1 MIKRLRRI
9 LIGTVIGSVLLA
21 GGIWVMT
28 RLLNEEIP
36 RYQGRFL
43 SDWLAQANSRDASL
57 SNQACT
63 FLKAAI
69 IPQLT
74 QTMFSDTNDSRVR
87 LALIDQLNDL
97 PGVQINST
105 TAYGRRA
112 AAAEWLGEMGPLA
125 QPAVPDLIKVLKSKD
140 PAPRPNAAR
149 ALGNIHSQPEQ
160 IIPFLITLLDDQQDD
175 VPDGAALAL
184 GAFGSLSKPA
194 VPKLRELL
202 KVPDKDL
209 HAAVTKALKQIAP
222 EELSTAGTR
231 AEPPPQK

>member
-9 LIGTVIGSVLLA
+9 LIGTVIGLVLLA
-21 GGIWVMT
+21 GTIWALT

-43 SDWLAQANSRDASL
+43 SDWLEQAHSRDAAL
-57 SNQACT
+57 SNQACLVLT
-63 FLKAAI
+63 ATI

-74 QTMFSDTNDSRVR
+74 QTMFYDTKDSRLR

-97 PGVQINST
+97 PGVQIYST
-105 TAYGRRA
+105 TAPVRRA
-112 AAAEWLGEMGPLA
+112 AAAEWLGSIGPLA
-125 QPAVPDLIKVLKSKD
+125 QPAIPDLIKALKGKD

-149 ALGNIHSQPEQ
+149 ALGDIHSQPEQ
-160 IIPFLITLLDDQQDD
+160 IIPFLITLLDDPQDD

-184 GAFGSLSKPA
+184 GAFGSLSKAA
-194 VPKLRELL
+194 VPKLQELL

-209 HAAVTKALKQIAP
+209 RAAAGRALKQIA
-222 EELSTAGTR
+222 EAEGHKAGTGP
-231 AEPPPQK
+231 ETPQQK